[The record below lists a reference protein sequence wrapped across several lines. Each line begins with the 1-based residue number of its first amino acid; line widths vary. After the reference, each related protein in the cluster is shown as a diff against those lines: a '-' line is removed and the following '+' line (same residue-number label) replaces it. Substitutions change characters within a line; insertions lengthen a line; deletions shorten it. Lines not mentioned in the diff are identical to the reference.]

1 LRRFSSELGR
11 GGIST
16 VLGSLNESERV
27 WFAAPRN
34 ETEFPAS
41 SELSKEFAFQEAAN
55 FPTHSSE
62 TIFWSDAVTILLANM
77 TGHFSGRH
85 VMRCKHMLVANK
97 RSAGNGDDGWQFV
110 FF

>member
-1 LRRFSSELGR
+1 
-11 GGIST
+11 

-62 TIFWSDAVTILLANM
+62 TIFWSDAVTILANGLSQHDWPFFGPARNALQTHACREQALGRQWRRRLAVRLFLDNP
-77 TGHFSGRH
+77 
-85 VMRCKHMLVANK
+85 
-97 RSAGNGDDGWQFV
+97 
-110 FF
+110 